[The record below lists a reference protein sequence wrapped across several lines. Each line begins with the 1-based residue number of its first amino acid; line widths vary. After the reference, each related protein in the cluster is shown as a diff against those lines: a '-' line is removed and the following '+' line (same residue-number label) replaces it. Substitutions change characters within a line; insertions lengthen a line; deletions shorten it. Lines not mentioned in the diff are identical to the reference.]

1 MGTALSPRAR
11 ALWER
16 TGFGTE
22 RDREE
27 PVTRESE
34 DIRDLIERWAAA
46 VRAKDIAGIVADHS
60 PEVRFFD
67 VPTAQAG

>member
-1 MGTALSPRAR
+1 MGTALSPKAR

-34 DIRDLIERWAAA
+34 DIRDLVER
-46 VRAKDIAGIVADHS
+46 
-60 PEVRFFD
+60 
-67 VPTAQAG
+67 